1 MGVSS
6 TRAILFADDFH
17 LAAFAESGWTA
28 PEKKSYPDFRKRLK
42 KIEAIWKEKG
52 YIKTQI
58 GKY

>member
-1 MGVSS
+1 MCIRDRVYYQ
-6 TRAILFADDFH
+6 TYPRI
-17 LAAFAESGWTA
+17 AAFAESGWTA